1 MNSTYTY
8 ILGAMQVVF
17 GILSLILGWTTTDVA
32 MTLIMTGVGIFGI
45 TGQNVKLGKQLG
57 SRI

>member
-8 ILGAMQVVF
+8 ILGALQVVF
-17 GILSLILGWTTTDVA
+17 GILSLIFGWTTVDVA
-32 MTLIMTGVGIFGI
+32 TTLIMTGVGIFGI

-57 SRI
+57 AKV